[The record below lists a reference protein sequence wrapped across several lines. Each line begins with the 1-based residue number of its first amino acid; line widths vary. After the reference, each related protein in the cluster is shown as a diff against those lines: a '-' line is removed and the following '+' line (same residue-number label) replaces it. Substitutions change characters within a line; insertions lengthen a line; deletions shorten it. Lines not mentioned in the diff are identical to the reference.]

1 MSQINSYTNESE
13 ILSLTPRTGDLVLNE
28 ESSTV
33 YLCVDAN
40 ASGISRWRLFTND
53 SV

>member
-13 ILSLTPRTGDLVLNE
+13 ILNLIPRTGDLVLNE
-28 ESSTV
+28 ESSTI
-33 YLCVDAN
+33 YLCINAD
-40 ASGISRWRLFTND
+40 ASGLSRWRLFTND